1 MMTVEFLD
9 SDRIVLHT
17 VESYLRSLGTPMTN
31 LSPEQHLALVQS
43 ARDYL
48 YSNIVQ
54 RVPAIAEKILGADL
68 DMNDKAR
75 ALYLALSEHCMD
87 PVFVNILMQYLNT
100 IQDPKSKLVT
110 GALLVKIA
118 SKYIADHTTVATT
131 TSKDKKDKKATAE
144 ETTTPTTKEL
154 EKINHLQDAIT
165 QLLGTVA
172 NMITN
177 RTPNVTYPE
186 ALALAAA
193 IATNDENTIK
203 EIIASNLP
211 ITADIFNILADPTNL
226 IKAAL
231 LLEKK
236 DYPKLENNQM
246 EFINSLQR
254 WVFNHLNSIQCP
266 MAYNF
271 LLSVY
276 GPKPDTNKYIVNVK
290 DCGTDYTNLLQVVK
304 FLAN

>member
-1 MMTVEFLD
+1 MMNVEFLD

-54 RVPAIAEKILGADL
+54 RVPAIAENILSADL

-75 ALYLALSEHCMD
+75 ALYLALSDHCMD
-87 PVFVNILMQYLNT
+87 PIFVNILMQYLNT
-100 IQDPKSKLVT
+100 LQDPKAKLVT
-110 GALLVKIA
+110 GALLVKIT
-118 SKYIADHTTVATT
+118 SKYIADHTTTAT
-131 TSKDKKDKKATAE
+131 TSKDKKDKKAAAE
-144 ETTTPTTKEL
+144 ETTPTTKDL

-177 RTPNVTYPE
+177 RTPNVTYTE

-193 IATNDENTIK
+193 IATNDEHTIE

-226 IKAAL
+226 IKGAL

-236 DYPKLENNQM
+236 DYPKLENNQQ
-246 EFINSLQR
+246 EFVNSLQR
-254 WVFNHLNSIQCP
+254 WVFNHLNSVQCP

-271 LLSVY
+271 LLHVY
-276 GPKPDTNKYIVNVK
+276 GPKPDTNKYLVNVK
-290 DCGTDYTNLLQVVK
+290 DCGTDYPNLLQVVK